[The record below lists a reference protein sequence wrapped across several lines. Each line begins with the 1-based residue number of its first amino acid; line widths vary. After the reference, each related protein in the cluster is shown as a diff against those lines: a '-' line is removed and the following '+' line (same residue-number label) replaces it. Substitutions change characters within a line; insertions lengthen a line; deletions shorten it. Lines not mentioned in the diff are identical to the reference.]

1 MSKTMPATSAA
12 PTCTRTCTGPASTA
26 PMIPTKGQSTLF
38 GDTRRQ
44 DLVSLERP
52 SRRRSSIQRVADLAG
67 CVSVALRLDE
77 ELESSS
83 DDSFSSS
90 SSVHN
95 TDAKNFMTMAIANN
109 NGNGTDQ
116 GRHQCDSVHKQ
127 AVSGGVERSHRPG
140 TSASASASAPPP
152 NQRRRRASVDCC
164 ASTDSLHDAILQSLM
179 DETKTANTS
188 RSKTGQQR
196 RRIKLI
202 GSSEPLNHSRLKP
215 RSSSCHG
222 AISNTLAA
230 YHDSRDSLHAMMME
244 SIRMRGEDGEDSPVS
259 PDCKKL
265 VDAPHFGS
273 SQFTVCDGLVVL
285 KSSSRRRSFSATGA

>member
-12 PTCTRTCTGPASTA
+12 PTCTRTGTGPASTA

-140 TSASASASAPPP
+140 TSASAPPP
-152 NQRRRRASVDCC
+152 NQGRRRASVDCC

-188 RSKTGQQR
+188 KSKTGQQR

-202 GSSEPLNHSRLKP
+202 GSSEPLNHSRRKP

-222 AISNTLAA
+222 AITNTLAA

-244 SIRMRGEDGEDSPVS
+244 SIRMRGEEGEDSP
-259 PDCKKL
+259 DCK
-265 VDAPHFGS
+265 S
-273 SQFTVCDGLVVL
+273 
-285 KSSSRRRSFSATGA
+285 

>member
-1 MSKTMPATSAA
+1 MPATA
-12 PTCTRTCTGPASTA
+12 PTSTSAGPTPTSPGLASTA

-90 SSVHN
+90 S
-95 TDAKNFMTMAIANN
+95 IANN
-109 NGNGTDQ
+109 NGDGTDQ

-140 TSASASASAPPP
+140 TSASATAAATAPAPPP

-202 GSSEPLNHSRLKP
+202 GSSKTLNHPFRKP
-215 RSSSCHG
+215 RSSSCDG

-244 SIRMRGEDGEDSPVS
+244 SIRMRGEEGEDSPEG
-259 PDCKKL
+259 CKKL
-265 VDAPHFGS
+265 ADAPHFGS